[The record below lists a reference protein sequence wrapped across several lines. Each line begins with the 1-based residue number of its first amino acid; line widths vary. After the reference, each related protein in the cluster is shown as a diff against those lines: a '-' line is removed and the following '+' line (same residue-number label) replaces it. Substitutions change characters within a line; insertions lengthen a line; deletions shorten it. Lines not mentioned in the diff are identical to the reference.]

1 MCGAAGTG
9 KSLVLKHIVRALPG
23 DSTFVTASTGLAAC
37 ALGGTTLHAF
47 AGVGRCSDV
56 ASALLKASRLD
67 ARQRWNRATTLIVDE
82 VSPPPPPGP
91 GPPRGASSST
101 CPLGRASV
109 PQAAALS
116 HRSSHVMLYGENA
129 PGGEVILQA

>member
-1 MCGAAGTG
+1 
-9 KSLVLKHIVRALPG
+9 VLKHIVRALPS

-47 AGVGRCSDV
+47 AGVGRSTDL

-82 VSPPPPPGP
+82 VSPPPPD
-91 GPPRGASSST
+91 T
-101 CPLGRASV
+101 
-109 PQAAALS
+109 Q
-116 HRSSHVMLYGENA
+116 
-129 PGGEVILQA
+129 